1 MRQSLFYTCLA
12 TSPSGLKMLKW
23 IGKISCPLCEGG
35 IRMFTYYMPTK
46 VFFGKGC
53 IAQSGEVLADLG
65 RKALLVTG
73 RHSAKAN
80 GSQAAVVEKLD
91 ELGISWVLFDDV
103 ENNPSV
109 ATIRK
114 AAAFA
119 LEQGVD
125 FVIGIGGGSP
135 MDAAKA
141 IALVCT
147 NEVDDTQL
155 FTGPYRKP
163 LPIVAVPT
171 TAGTGSEVTKVSVLT
186 NPKAGTKQ
194 SINTPLIFPV
204 YAFAD
209 PAFTASVPE
218 AVTID
223 TAVDALSHA
232 IEGYMSTAST
242 PMSDVWAEEAMR
254 FLGVHLT
261 DLKGDVSPTVRED
274 LLYGSTLAGIT
285 IAQTGTTM
293 VHSMGYMLTYYKGL
307 SHGRANGLLLP
318 DYMRLMEETMADK
331 AEKVWGLLGLA
342 GADDFA
348 ALMQDL
354 MGDTVDLSEEEI
366 KKFVTMTLPTG
377 GVQRTPYAVTAELL
391 TRIYQQLA
399 VQ

>member
-1 MRQSLFYTCLA
+1 
-12 TSPSGLKMLKW
+12 
-23 IGKISCPLCEGG
+23 
-35 IRMFTYYMPTK
+35 MFTYYMPTK

-73 RHSAKAN
+73 RHSAKVN

-91 ELGISWVLFDDV
+91 ELGISWFLFDEV

-114 AAAFA
+114 AAALA
-119 LEQGVD
+119 LEKGVD

-147 NEVDDTQL
+147 QELDDEQL

-209 PAFTASVPE
+209 PAFTESVPE

-223 TAVDALSHA
+223 TAIDALSHA

-261 DLKGDVSPTVRED
+261 DLKGDVSPVVRED

-285 IAQTGTTM
+285 IAQTGATM

-318 DYMRLMEETMADK
+318 AYMKLMEETMADK
-331 AEKVWGLLGLA
+331 AEKVWAILGLA
-342 GADDFA
+342 GLDDFT

-354 MGDTVDLSEEEI
+354 MGDTVDLSDEEI
-366 KKFVTMTLPTG
+366 EKFVTMTLPTG
-377 GVQRTPYAVTAELL
+377 GVQRTPYTVTAELL

-399 VQ
+399 GTHKS

>member
-1 MRQSLFYTCLA
+1 
-12 TSPSGLKMLKW
+12 
-23 IGKISCPLCEGG
+23 
-35 IRMFTYYMPTK
+35 MFTYFMPTK

-53 IAQSGEVLADLG
+53 IAQSGDVLANLG

-91 ELGISWVLFDDV
+91 ELGIAWFLFDEV
-103 ENNPSV
+103 ENNPSI

-119 LEQGVD
+119 LEKDVD

-147 NEVDDTQL
+147 NDLDDAQL
-155 FTGPYRKP
+155 FTGPYCKP

-171 TAGTGSEVTKVSVLT
+171 TSGTGSEVTKVSVLT
-186 NPKAGTKQ
+186 NPHAGTKQ

-209 PAFTASVPE
+209 PAFTESVPE
-218 AVTID
+218 RVTVD
-223 TAVDALSHA
+223 TAIDALSHA
-232 IEGYMSTAST
+232 IEGYMANTST

-261 DLKGDVSPTVRED
+261 DLKGDVPYVVRED

-318 DYMRLMEETMADK
+318 AYMKLMEETMPDK
-331 AEKVWGLLGLA
+331 TEKVWALLGVA
-342 GADDFA
+342 GLDDFT

-354 MGDTVDLSEEEI
+354 MGDKVDLSDEEI
-366 KKFVTMTLPTG
+366 KKFVTMTMPTN
-377 GVQRTPYAVTAELL
+377 GVKKTPYPVTADLMAKIYKEL
-391 TRIYQQLA
+391 
-399 VQ
+399 

>member
-1 MRQSLFYTCLA
+1 
-12 TSPSGLKMLKW
+12 
-23 IGKISCPLCEGG
+23 
-35 IRMFTYYMPTK
+35 
-46 VFFGKGC
+46 
-53 IAQSGEVLADLG
+53 
-65 RKALLVTG
+65 
-73 RHSAKAN
+73 
-80 GSQAAVVEKLD
+80 
-91 ELGISWVLFDDV
+91 
-103 ENNPSV
+103 
-109 ATIRK
+109 
-114 AAAFA
+114 
-119 LEQGVD
+119 
-125 FVIGIGGGSP
+125 

-147 NEVDDTQL
+147 NELDDEQL

-204 YAFAD
+204 YAFVD
-209 PAFTASVPE
+209 PAFTKSVPE
-218 AVTID
+218 TVTID
-223 TAVDALSHA
+223 TAIDALSHA
-232 IEGYMSTAST
+232 VEGYMSTAST

-261 DLKGDVSPTVRED
+261 DLKGDVSPVVRED

-318 DYMRLMEETMADK
+318 AYMKLMEETMADK
-331 AEKVWGLLGLA
+331 AEKVWAILGLA
-342 GADDFA
+342 GLDDFT
-348 ALMQDL
+348 ALMEDL
-354 MGDTVDLSEEEI
+354 MGDTVDLSDEEI

-377 GVQRTPYAVTAELL
+377 GVQRTPYPVTAELL
-391 TRIYQQLA
+391 THIYQQLTGNC
-399 VQ
+399 